1 MTDAILLNAFDIPAD
16 QLDDALAY
24 WEEAAEIMR
33 AADGFI
39 STDLHQA
46 LSPET
51 RFQLV
56 NRAEWRS
63 PAHFQAAISSPAFTA
78 FAERHAGRF
87 TYYPGLYKIV
97 RR

>member
-1 MTDAILLNAFDIPAD
+1 MTTILLNAFDLTAD
-16 QLDDALAY
+16 RIDDAVAY

-33 AADGFI
+33 RADGFLA
-39 STDLHQA
+39 TDLHRA

-56 NRAEWRS
+56 NRAEWQS
-63 PAHFQAAISSPAFTA
+63 PAHFQKAIESPDFTA
-78 FAERHAGRF
+78 FARRHEGRF
-87 TYYPGLYKIV
+87 TYYPGLYQIV